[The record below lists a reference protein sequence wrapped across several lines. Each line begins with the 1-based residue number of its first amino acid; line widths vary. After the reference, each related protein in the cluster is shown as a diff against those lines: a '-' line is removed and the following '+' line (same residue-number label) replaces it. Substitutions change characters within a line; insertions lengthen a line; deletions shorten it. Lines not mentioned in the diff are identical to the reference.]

1 MGGGA
6 HREARRDPLGVGLD
20 ANAGVRYSASMGLES
35 VDGQPRPITAVE
47 LQAVIHAE
55 RRQESFL
62 IYRDAEGRLQTLG
75 LSGEFTVGR
84 NAEAALS
91 IHWDDQVSGL
101 HAELKHLG
109 GELTLVDDGLS
120 RNGSYVNGERVNG
133 RRRLRDGDRLQF
145 GRTVVLVR
153 RPADGEHRAT
163 EGALHAVAAPV
174 DLSVRQ
180 REVLTALCRP
190 VTGSTPFAAPAS
202 NRQIAEELFL
212 SVPAVKLHL
221 RALFDKFGVE
231 ELPQNEKRLALVG
244 RARAS
249 GVISDRSPSA

>member
-1 MGGGA
+1 MGEGRLDVAVSVGYS
-6 HREARRDPLGVGLD
+6 EAMGLD
-20 ANAGVRYSASMGLES
+20 S
-35 VDGQPRPITAVE
+35 VDGQPRPITPVE

-55 RRQESFL
+55 RREESFL
-62 IYRDAEGRLQTLG
+62 VYRDAEGRLQTMTLA
-75 LSGEFTVGR
+75 GEFTVGR

-91 IHWDDQVSGL
+91 IYWDDQVSGL
-101 HAELKHLG
+101 HAELQQLG

-120 RNGSYVNGERVNG
+120 RNGSYVNGERVHG
-133 RRRLRDGDRLQF
+133 RRRLRDGDRLRF

-163 EGALHAVAAPV
+163 ELAMPAVDAPV

-190 VTGSTPFAAPAS
+190 LMGSNPFAAPAS

-249 GVISDRSPSA
+249 GLLADHPPGA

>member
-1 MGGGA
+1 MGYS
-6 HREARRDPLGVGLD
+6 EAMGLD
-20 ANAGVRYSASMGLES
+20 S
-35 VDGQPRPITAVE
+35 VDGQPRPITPVE

-55 RRQESFL
+55 RREESFL
-62 IYRDAEGRLQTLG
+62 VYRDAEGRLQTMTLA
-75 LSGEFTVGR
+75 GEFTVGR

-101 HAELKHLG
+101 HAELQQLG

-120 RNGSYVNGERVNG
+120 RNGSYVNGERVHG
-133 RRRLRDGDRLQF
+133 RRRLRDGDRLRF

-163 EGALHAVAAPV
+163 ELAMPAVNAPV

-190 VTGSTPFAAPAS
+190 LMGSNPFAAPAS

-249 GVISDRSPSA
+249 GVVTDHLPGA

>member
-1 MGGGA
+1 MGP
-6 HREARRDPLGVGLD
+6 D
-20 ANAGVRYSASMGLES
+20 SI
-35 VDGQPRPITAVE
+35 DGQPRPVTAVE

-55 RRQESFL
+55 RRDQSFL
-62 IYRDAEGRLQTLG
+62 IYRDGGGGLQTIA

-84 NAEAALS
+84 NAEAALC

-101 HAELKHLG
+101 HAELKELG

-120 RNGSYVNGERVNG
+120 RNGSYVNGERVRG
-133 RRRLRDGDRLQF
+133 RRRLRDGDRLRF

-153 RPADGEHRAT
+153 RPTDGEHRAT
-163 EGALHAVAAPV
+163 VAAIHAVPGPV

-190 VTGSTPFAAPAS
+190 LLSGDPFAAPAS

-231 ELPQNEKRLALVG
+231 DLPQNEKRLALVG

-249 GVISDRSPSA
+249 GLVADREPAI

>member
-1 MGGGA
+1 MG
-6 HREARRDPLGVGLD
+6 P
-20 ANAGVRYSASMGLES
+20 YSI
-35 VDGQPRPITAVE
+35 DGQPRPVTPVE

-55 RRQESFL
+55 RRDDPFL
-62 IYRDAEGRLQTLG
+62 LYRDAEGRLQTVA

-84 NAEAALS
+84 NVEAALS

-101 HAELKHLG
+101 HAELKQLG

-120 RNGSYVNGERVNG
+120 RNGSYVNGERVHG

-145 GRTVVLVR
+145 GRTIVLVR
-153 RPADGEHRAT
+153 RPTDGEHRAT
-163 EGALHAVAAPV
+163 AAAIHAVSAPA

-190 VTGSTPFAAPAS
+190 LMGSNPFAAPAS

-244 RARAS
+244 RALAS
-249 GVISDRSPSA
+249 GVVHDHGPAG

>member
-1 MGGGA
+1 MGP
-6 HREARRDPLGVGLD
+6 ETI
-20 ANAGVRYSASMGLES
+20 
-35 VDGQPRPITAVE
+35 DGQPRPITPVE

-55 RRQESFL
+55 RRDESFL
-62 IYRDAEGRLQTLG
+62 MYRDAEGRLQTVA
-75 LSGEFTVGR
+75 LSGEFTVGH
-84 NAEAALS
+84 NEEAALC

-101 HAELKHLG
+101 HAELKQLG

-120 RNGSYVNGERVNG
+120 RNGSYVNGDRVHG

-153 RPADGEHRAT
+153 RPTDGEHRAT
-163 EGALHAVAAPV
+163 EVAIHAVSPTA

-190 VTGSTPFAAPAS
+190 LLGGNPFAAPAS

-212 SVPAVKLHL
+212 SIPAVKLHL

-249 GVISDRSPSA
+249 GLVPDRKPAA

>member
-1 MGGGA
+1 MGEGRLDVAVSVGYS
-6 HREARRDPLGVGLD
+6 EAMGLD
-20 ANAGVRYSASMGLES
+20 S
-35 VDGQPRPITAVE
+35 VDGQPRPITPVE

-55 RRQESFL
+55 RREESFL
-62 IYRDAEGRLQTLG
+62 VYRDAEGRLQTMTLA
-75 LSGEFTVGR
+75 GEFTVGR

-91 IHWDDQVSGL
+91 IYWDDQVSGL
-101 HAELKHLG
+101 HAELQQLG

-120 RNGSYVNGERVNG
+120 RNGSYVNGERVHG
-133 RRRLRDGDRLQF
+133 RRRLRDGDRLRF

-163 EGALHAVAAPV
+163 ELAMPAVDAPV

-190 VTGSTPFAAPAS
+190 LMGSNPFAAPAS

-249 GVISDRSPSA
+249 GLLADHLPGA

>member
-1 MGGGA
+1 MGP
-6 HREARRDPLGVGLD
+6 ETI
-20 ANAGVRYSASMGLES
+20 
-35 VDGQPRPITAVE
+35 DGQPRPITPVE
-47 LQAVIHAE
+47 LQAVIRAE
-55 RRQESFL
+55 RRDESFL
-62 IYRDAEGRLQTLG
+62 MYRDAEGRLQTVA

-84 NAEAALS
+84 NEEAALC

-101 HAELKHLG
+101 HAELKQLG

-120 RNGSYVNGERVNG
+120 RNGSYVNGDRVHG

-153 RPADGEHRAT
+153 RPTDGEHRAT
-163 EGALHAVAAPV
+163 EVAIHAVSPTA

-190 VTGSTPFAAPAS
+190 LLGGNPFAAPAS

-212 SVPAVKLHL
+212 SIPAVKLHL

-249 GVISDRSPSA
+249 GLVPDRKPAA

>member
-1 MGGGA
+1 MGSVWLWDIPRSWGPTASTGSL
-6 HREARRDPLGVGLD
+6 ARSPPWSCRRSSTP
-20 ANAGVRYSASMGLES
+20 SAATSPS
-35 VDGQPRPITAVE
+35 WCTA
-47 LQAVIHAE
+47 
-55 RRQESFL
+55 
-62 IYRDAEGRLQTLG
+62 TLA
-75 LSGEFTVGR
+75 GEFTVGR
-84 NAEAALS
+84 NSEAALS
-91 IHWDDQVSGL
+91 IYWDDQVSGL
-101 HAELKHLG
+101 HAELKQLG

-120 RNGSYVNGERVNG
+120 RNGSYVNGERVHG
-133 RRRLRDGDRLQF
+133 RRRLRDGDRMQF

-153 RPADGEHRAT
+153 RPTDGEHRAT
-163 EGALHAVAAPV
+163 ALAMPAVTAPV

-190 VTGSTPFAAPAS
+190 LTGSTPFAAPAS

-221 RALFDKFGVE
+221 RALFDKFGIE

-249 GVISDRSPSA
+249 GVIADHLPRGPSA